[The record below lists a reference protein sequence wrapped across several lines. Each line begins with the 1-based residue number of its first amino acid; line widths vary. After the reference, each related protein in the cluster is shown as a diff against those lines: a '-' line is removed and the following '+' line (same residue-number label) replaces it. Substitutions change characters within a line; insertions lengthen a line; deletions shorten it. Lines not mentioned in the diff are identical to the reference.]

1 MCVWTFIKGHV
12 KVKLLPHRTQVPTL
26 ESLVLFWAEAE
37 AQDKELQRAS
47 SEANVCNLT
56 KQLVGSGCTSHFY
69 RQILESTAQLYSE
82 HTDIRGEN
90 QSLPPHLSHIP
101 EISGQNPQERPPSD
115 RSLLL
120 PHLAIKT
127 KDVENNTIT
136 QSIILIVFS
145 I

>member
-1 MCVWTFIKGHV
+1 MCVTRLNSNYFLEQDA
-12 KVKLLPHRTQVPTL
+12 LLTSTGRSWNPLP
-26 ESLVLFWAEAE
+26 S
-37 AQDKELQRAS
+37 
-47 SEANVCNLT
+47 
-56 KQLVGSGCTSHFY
+56 CTMK
-69 RQILESTAQLYSE
+69 
-82 HTDIRGEN
+82 TDIRGEN

>member
-56 KQLVGSGCTSHFY
+56 KQ
-69 RQILESTAQLYSE
+69 
-82 HTDIRGEN
+82 
-90 QSLPPHLSHIP
+90 
-101 EISGQNPQERPPSD
+101 
-115 RSLLL
+115 
-120 PHLAIKT
+120 
-127 KDVENNTIT
+127 
-136 QSIILIVFS
+136 
-145 I
+145 